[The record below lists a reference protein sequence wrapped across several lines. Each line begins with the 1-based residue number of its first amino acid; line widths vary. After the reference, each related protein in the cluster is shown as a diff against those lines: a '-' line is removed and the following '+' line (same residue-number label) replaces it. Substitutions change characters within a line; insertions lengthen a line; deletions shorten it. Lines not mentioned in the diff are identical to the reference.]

1 MTGATTSGASRNP
14 IAMFRSASTIQRV
27 QVLLILLG
35 VGLLGIGGLVLL
47 ADVSPRRYIGI
58 LTWFAGALILHDG
71 IIAPITFGT
80 GLIMKKIGRP
90 IPRARLV
97 VILGIL
103 QGAIVVG
110 AIVFMIV
117 FPQIVKQ
124 GIGTPNP
131 TVLPL
136 DYTTNLLA
144 FYAVLVVITG
154 AAIALYASASA
165 RRQKLRPS
173 IRQD

>member
-1 MTGATTSGASRNP
+1 MSITTTIKNTSIIRRWQ
-14 IAMFRSASTIQRV
+14 IA
-27 QVLLILLG
+27 LIA
-35 VGLLGIGGLVLL
+35 VGLALLAIGGLVLL

-58 LTWFAGALILHDG
+58 LVWFAGAIVIHDG
-71 IIAPITFGT
+71 IIAPIVFG
-80 GLIMKKIGRP
+80 GSLLMRKAGRA
-90 IPRARLV
+90 ISPRRLV
-97 VILGIL
+97 VILGIV

-136 DYTTNLLA
+136 DYTVNLIA
-144 FYAVLVVITG
+144 FYVVLTIVTG
-154 AAIALYASASA
+154 AAVAAYLAVAA
-165 RRQKLRPS
+165 RRQKARPS
-173 IRQD
+173 MIQD